1 MNQRKAGAVLSY
13 VNIIAQMVVGLVYT
27 PVMLR
32 LLGQSEY
39 GLYSMIGSFVAYLSI
54 LDMGLGNTIVRYTA
68 KNRVIGD
75 KNSEAELNGLFLF
88 IYSIIGIVVLFVGGV
103 FYCNID
109 TLFGS
114 NLTSSELDRA
124 KTMVVLLIFNT
135 ALTFPLSIFGSIM
148 QAYEKFIFLRIA
160 NILRVVLQPVII
172 LPLLLYGYGSVMMV
186 VVSVI
191 VNIACLL
198 VNIYYCSTILHIKFS
213 RGNFEKN
220 FLIEIAGY
228 SFFIFLN
235 AIMDKIY
242 WGSGQFVLGIVSGTI
257 QVAIYAVAMQFMMMY
272 MHLSTAISGV
282 MLPKVTM
289 MVADN
294 ATSKELSDLMIRVG
308 RLQFLVV
315 GFIFA
320 LFIVVGESFIE
331 LWAGSGYLSVYPIVV
346 LLMFS
351 LLIPL
356 IQNVG
361 ITILLAMNLNK
372 WRMTVYVICAIISI
386 IVSFPAAKYWDGM
399 GCAVCTAISLLIST
413 GICMNW
419 YYKNKINLDII
430 RFWKSIGK
438 LSFYMILF
446 ICGMLFVRMNWVMEL
461 NWMSFLIQILIYTVV
476 YILSMYYLAINKYE
490 KNLVNSAVSKIFRRA
505 DD

>member
-1 MNQRKAGAVLSY
+1 MNQRKAGALLSY
-13 VNIIAQMVVGLVYT
+13 INIIAQMIVGLVYT

-39 GLYSMIGSFVAYLSI
+39 GLYSMIGSYVAYLSI
-54 LDMGLGNTIVRYTA
+54 LDMGLGNTIIRYTA
-68 KNRVIGD
+68 KNRVTGD
-75 KNSEAELNGLFLF
+75 KSSEAELNGLFLF
-88 IYSIIGIVVLFVGGV
+88 IYSIIGVVVLFVGIL

-114 NLTSSELDRA
+114 NLTNSELDRA
-124 KTMVVLLIFNT
+124 KIMVVLLIFNT

-148 QAYEKFIFLRIA
+148 QAYERFIFLRIA
-160 NILRVVLQPVII
+160 NILRVILQPLIV

-191 VNIACLL
+191 VNIVCLL
-198 VNIYYCSTILHIKFS
+198 VNVYYCSSILHIKFN
-213 RGNFEKN
+213 RGKYEKT
-220 FLIEIAGY
+220 FLMEVVGY

-272 MHLSTAISGV
+272 MNLSTAISGV

-289 MVADN
+289 MVANN
-294 ATSKELSDLMIRVG
+294 ATSKELSDLMIRIG

-320 LFIVVGESFIE
+320 MFVVVGESFIE
-331 LWAGSGYLSVYPIVV
+331 LWAGSEYLSVHSIVI
-346 LLMFS
+346 LLMFA

-361 ITILLAMNLNK
+361 ISILLAMNLNK

-386 IVSFPAAKYWDGM
+386 IASFPAAKYWNGM

-419 YYKNKINLDII
+419 YYKNKINLDIMS
-430 RFWKSIGK
+430 FWKSIGK
-438 LSFYMILF
+438 LSFYMLLF
-446 ICGMLFVRMNWVMEL
+446 ICVMLFIRMNLIMEL
-461 NWMSFLIQILIYTVV
+461 NWVNFSIQSLICTVIY
-476 YILSMYYLAINKYE
+476 IIIMYYLAMNGYE
-490 KNLVNSAVSKIFRRA
+490 KNLVNSAVSKIFRRSV
-505 DD
+505 